1 MQVAHVK
8 SRHGSLTLEMIIKF
22 GNNKKEK
29 QMKELKTIL
38 GGTYDIAVALG
49 KKLGYIL
56 NDAIDEL
63 IPQSGKQIKKKGGG
77 K

>member
-1 MQVAHVK
+1 
-8 SRHGSLTLEMIIKF
+8 
-22 GNNKKEK
+22 
-29 QMKELKTIL
+29 MKELKQIL
-38 GGTYDIAVALG
+38 GGTHDIAVALG

-63 IPQSGKQIKKKGGG
+63 IPQSGKQINKKGGG

>member
-1 MQVAHVK
+1 
-8 SRHGSLTLEMIIKF
+8 
-22 GNNKKEK
+22 
-29 QMKELKTIL
+29 MKELKTIL

-63 IPQSGKQIKKKGGG
+63 IPQSGKEVENER
-77 K
+77 

>member
-1 MQVAHVK
+1 
-8 SRHGSLTLEMIIKF
+8 
-22 GNNKKEK
+22 
-29 QMKELKTIL
+29 MKELKTIL

-63 IPQSGKQIKKKGGG
+63 IPQSGNQIKKKGGG